1 MDAATKAHPAVRN
14 TRLRKQEPAENG
26 MEIALAK
33 FAHEFAN
40 ELNVV
45 TSAVQL
51 LENDLKQPRHTVDT
65 IRYIKNGVK
74 RLGYL
79 LNEFQSLARA
89 QKLSLRP
96 LQIASVIKEL
106 LAIEEPR
113 YVANGVRVEVNLMPD
128 LPLVRLDAA
137 KFRQVLL
144 NLCRNA
150 FDAMPH
156 GGSLTLHGYH
166 VDSNVYLDVIDT
178 GEGIPPGMD
187 VFALFTTTKPA
198 GMGVGLSVVR
208 DIILRHS
215 GTITYTSRP
224 GSGTTFRLIL
234 PAVNS

>member
-1 MDAATKAHPAVRN
+1 MDAAVIHPTVRN
-14 TRLRKQEPAENG
+14 TPLGKQEPSENG
-26 MEIALAK
+26 MGIALVK

-51 LENDLKQPRHTVDT
+51 LEKDLKQPKQTVDT

-79 LNEFQSLARA
+79 LNELQSLARV

-96 LQIASVIKEL
+96 LQVASVIEEL
-106 LAIEEPR
+106 LAIEAVR
-113 YVANGVRVEVNLMPD
+113 YAAKGVRVEVNLTPD

-150 FDAMPH
+150 FDAMPD
-156 GGSLTLHGYH
+156 GGRLTLHGYH
-166 VDSNVYLDVIDT
+166 VDSNVCLDVIDT
-178 GEGIPPGMD
+178 GEGIPTGMD
-187 VFALFTTTKPA
+187 VFALFTTTKPT
-198 GMGVGLSVVR
+198 GMGVGLSVAR
-208 DIILRHS
+208 DIILCHG

-234 PAVNS
+234 PAVNR

>member
-1 MDAATKAHPAVRN
+1 MDATAIHSTVKN
-14 TRLRKQEPAENG
+14 TPLGKQEPSENG
-26 MEIALAK
+26 IGIAIAK

-51 LENDLKQPRHTVDT
+51 LENDLNQPTQTVDT

-79 LNEFQSLARA
+79 LKELQSLAKA

-96 LQIASVIKEL
+96 LQIASVIEEL
-106 LAIEEPR
+106 LAIEAPR
-113 YVANGVRVEVNLMPD
+113 YAANGVRVEVNLMPD

-150 FDAMPH
+150 LDAMPH
-156 GGSLTLHGYH
+156 GGRLTLHGYH
-166 VDSNVYLDVIDT
+166 VDSNVHLDVIDT
-178 GEGIPPGMD
+178 GEGILPGMD
-187 VFALFTTTKPA
+187 VFALFATTKPT
-198 GMGVGLSVVR
+198 GMGVGLSVAR
-208 DIILRHS
+208 DIVLRHG
-215 GTITYTSRP
+215 GTISYSSRP
-224 GSGTTFRLIL
+224 GSGTSFRLIL
-234 PAVNS
+234 PTVNR

>member
-1 MDAATKAHPAVRN
+1 M
-14 TRLRKQEPAENG
+14 RKQEPAENG

-156 GGSLTLHGYH
+156 GG
-166 VDSNVYLDVIDT
+166 V
-178 GEGIPPGMD
+178 
-187 VFALFTTTKPA
+187 
-198 GMGVGLSVVR
+198 
-208 DIILRHS
+208 
-215 GTITYTSRP
+215 
-224 GSGTTFRLIL
+224 
-234 PAVNS
+234 